1 MCAPERRT
9 SQLMCVERRHESRV
23 EPFTI
28 ARPYNYIV
36 NISDQSK
43 SLGFT
48 SNIYGDPRTF
58 GVSLRYAFGS

>member
-1 MCAPERRT
+1 M
-9 SQLMCVERRHESRV
+9 
-23 EPFTI
+23 
-28 ARPYNYIV
+28 